1 MRVLASHKSVRVLMK
16 KYGGCCVEFLLEI
29 VSVLLCMCVSVCV
42 CVCVCVVKKTA
53 TKLDQ
58 LPPVAPYFIFSSPY
72 SKFYTSPCLA
82 LQDHAFTTSIYLNN
96 TPPPT
101 PKSPTKP
108 NLAVRKVSLPPMQT
122 KTIVTPTKK
131 VRVPTTRHPRRN
143 AIFEITNGPC
153 PLNARPGIQ

>member
-29 VSVLLCMCVSVCV
+29 VSVLLCMCVCV
-42 CVCVCVVKKTA
+42 CVIKKSA

-72 SKFYTSPCLA
+72 SKFYTYPCLA